1 MPFFVQGIDCADFRR
16 ILAWAPRQGA
26 QACPGRGRSGLTV
39 CNGPGGAVAYGGV
52 SSAPR
57 PGRAALESC
66 NAGQFV
72 PPRRGGRGMETG
84 CRRWLPLPGSHLRL
98 PHFCPSRA
106 TPCSPPGCMERESLC
121 LMDFPADPCLLD
133 RVIPRYVTAVCVVC
147 ILCVLWR
154 APEGASS
161 RSSNLIF
168 PERKPAFLKNIAFG
182 KRAG

>member
-1 MPFFVQGIDCADFRR
+1 MRRSSAD
-16 ILAWAPRQGA
+16 LCLGAQAGPPGLPRQG
-26 QACPGRGRSGLTV
+26 QKWINRMQRPGRGRCIRRSL
-39 CNGPGGAVAYGGV
+39 AR
-52 SSAPR
+52 SPR

-147 ILCVLWR
+147 ILCVLWF